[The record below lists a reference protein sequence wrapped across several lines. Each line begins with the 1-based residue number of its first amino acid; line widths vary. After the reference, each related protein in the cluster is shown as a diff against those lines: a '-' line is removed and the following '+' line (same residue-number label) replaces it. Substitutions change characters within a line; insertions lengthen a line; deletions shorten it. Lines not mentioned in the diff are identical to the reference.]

1 VCQYVPMAT
10 NPKMTPPRPAAAPRP
25 TMKEVADR
33 AGVAL
38 SSVSRVM
45 NGHPDV
51 SDVMRHRVLDAVAAL
66 GYEPDQLAQ
75 SLRTG
80 ATKTIGFLVG
90 DISNPLISQI
100 ALGAE
105 TALREAGYLTLLT
118 NSVNDPALDAQHLR
132 LLQQRRVDGL
142 LLSLSDESN
151 PDMNAALM
159 RTDVPAVL
167 VDRQI
172 VGAALGAVLSDH
184 ASGMTEALTLLTEL
198 GHRRIG
204 LVNGNPRVRP
214 SRERANALRRFCRE
228 DPEVSGKVRTAAFTP
243 AHGYQATLE
252 LLRAEDAPTALI
264 AGSNQ
269 ILVGVLRALRE
280 SGMSLPDDI
289 SLVTCDAVPLAEF
302 HNPPISTITRDFGA
316 MGHTAAELLLEQLDR
331 QPTREVVLPTNFQA
345 TESCASPRTTSPRKK
360 RRA

>member
-1 VCQYVPMAT
+1 
-10 NPKMTPPRPAAAPRP
+10 
-25 TMKEVADR
+25 MKEVADR

-38 SSVSRVM
+38 SSVSRVL

-51 SDVMRHRVLDAVAAL
+51 SDVMRNRVLDAVAAL

-80 ATKTIGFLVG
+80 ETKTIGFLVG
-90 DISNPLISQI
+90 DISNPLMSQI

-105 TALREAGYLTLLT
+105 VELREAGYLTLLT
-118 NSVNDPALDAQHLR
+118 NSVNDPALDVQHLR

-151 PDMNAALM
+151 PEINAALM
-159 RTDVPAVL
+159 RLDMPGVL
-167 VDRQI
+167 VDRHI
-172 VGAALGAVLSDH
+172 EGAPFGAVLSDH
-184 ASGMTEALTLLTEL
+184 ASGINEAVTLLTGL

-214 SRERANALRRFCRE
+214 SRERSNALRRICRQH
-228 DPEVSGKVRTAAFTP
+228 PGVSGTVKTAAFTP
-243 AHGYQATLE
+243 EHGYVATLE

-280 SGMSLPDDI
+280 MNMAIPDDI
-289 SLVTCDAVPLAEF
+289 SLVTCDDVPLAEF
-302 HNPPISTITRDFGA
+302 HSPPISTIARDFGT
-316 MGHTAAELLLEQLDR
+316 MGRTAAEGLLEQLAG
-331 QPTREVVLPTNFQA
+331 QPARVTLLPTSFHA
-345 TESCASPRTTSPRKK
+345 TDSCAPPRSTGPRRK

>member
-1 VCQYVPMAT
+1 
-10 NPKMTPPRPAAAPRP
+10 
-25 TMKEVADR
+25 MKEVADR

-38 SSVSRVM
+38 SSVSRVLS
-45 NGHPDV
+45 GHPDV
-51 SDVMRHRVLDAVAAL
+51 SEVMRNRVLDAVAAL

-80 ATKTIGFLVG
+80 ETKTIGFVVG
-90 DISNPLISQI
+90 DISNPLMSQI

-105 TALREAGYLTLLT
+105 IELREAGYLTLLT
-118 NSVNDPALDAQHLR
+118 NSVNDAALDVQHLR

-151 PDMNAALM
+151 PEINAALM
-159 RTDVPAVL
+159 RTDVPGVL

-172 VGAALGAVLSDH
+172 VGSPFGAVLSDH
-184 ASGMTEALTLLTEL
+184 ASGISEAVTLLTEL
-198 GHRRIG
+198 GHLRIG

-214 SRERANALRRFCRE
+214 SRERANALRRFLRQNR
-228 DPEVSGKVRTAAFTP
+228 EVSGTVKTAAFTP
-243 AHGYQATLE
+243 EHGYQATLE
-252 LLRAEDAPTALI
+252 LLQAEDAPTALI

-280 SGMSLPDDI
+280 LEMSIPDDI

-302 HNPPISTITRDFGA
+302 HMPPIATITRDFSV
-316 MGHTAAELLLEQLDR
+316 MGHTAAELLLEQLEG
-331 QPTREVVLPTNFQA
+331 QPAREVVLPTGFEPTA
-345 TESCASPRTTSPRKK
+345 SCASPPSTHPRRNK
-360 RRA
+360 RA